1 MVRCLPGVILL
12 AAAALAAP
20 PAPSDYFGF
29 EPGEDFK
36 LADYSQIAG
45 YFHRLDQESDR
56 LMLREFGR
64 SAHGRPMY
72 VAFISS
78 PENLAALDRYRDISR
93 RLALG
98 QADREEAR
106 RLARE
111 GKAVVWIDSGLH
123 STEVAPAQHAPVL
136 AYQMVTGEGDEIRRI
151 RDRVI
156 LMQVPVINPDGHEM
170 VVEWYRRNVGT
181 PYELGP
187 LPWPYHKYAGH
198 DNNRDW
204 FMLNLVETRH
214 VSRLIFEEW
223 LPQIVYNQHQ
233 QPAFP
238 ARIFVPPYDEPLNP
252 HIPAAVMEGVHLI
265 GSAMKERFA
274 RENKPGVLSYHGFD
288 AWWNG
293 GLRSAVAF
301 HNLHG
306 ILTETAAGVYG
317 TPRIDEAADL
327 PKRFRHGLSALHP
340 SVFYQRPWLGGRWG
354 VKEAIDYM
362 LTADFAIL
370 DLAAARS
377 DHFLLKAYDLA
388 MASIEEG
395 RRGKPYAYVVPAEQ
409 WDRSSALD
417 MLRRLDWAGVE
428 LYRAASGFEAAGK
441 TYSAGAWVLPA
452 AQPFRPY
459 LVDLMEPQEY
469 PSIREN
475 PGESGERP
483 YDVAGWTLRM
493 SMGVAVDRIDQP
505 FEARL
510 ERVGE
515 VPAPGDTLDHRENQ
529 SFVTVRRLIERGR
542 RVRWGPDGEILVKG
556 QSPDDRFDSA
566 PFELRLP
573 RLALYEPYTAN
584 LDAGWTQWTL
594 DRYEVPYTIVRNG
607 EMREGR
613 LHGRFDAVLLASQS
627 WSSILHGVRPGEAA
641 ARRKPE
647 LDAKAQPRPEYAGGI
662 GLEGLGELDRFI
674 RRGGVLIAFDQA
686 ADLPILMFPLPLR
699 NPARDGSGTR
709 FACPGS
715 LIFLRIDTSRP
726 LGFGMPADTIGFCGS
741 SRAFETTL
749 LDSENKGERDVQVA
763 ARYAEHDLLASG
775 WISGEQAVAGKPAV
789 VEARHGAGRVILFA
803 VRPQF
808 RGQTFGTMKLLLNAI
823 YLASARELK

>member
-1 MVRCLPGVILL
+1 MVKRVPGVMLL
-12 AAAALAAP
+12 CAAGWAGVP
-20 PAPSDYFGF
+20 TPAEYFGF

-45 YFHRLDQESDR
+45 YFQRVDEASDR
-56 LMLREFGR
+56 LKLAEFGR

-78 PENLAALDRYRDISR
+78 PENLAALDRHRDISR

-98 QADREEAR
+98 RADPEEAR

-136 AYQMVTGEGDEIRRI
+136 AYRMVTGEGDEVRRI
-151 RDRVI
+151 RDKVI

-181 PYELGP
+181 PYELAP

-214 VSRLIFEEW
+214 VSRLLFREW

-252 HIPAAVMEGVHLI
+252 HIPAAVMEGVNLI
-265 GSAMKERFA
+265 GSSIKERFA
-274 RENKPGVLSYHGFD
+274 RENKPGALSYHGFD

-293 GLRSAVAF
+293 GLRSAAAF
-301 HNLHG
+301 HNQHG

-317 TPRIDEAADL
+317 TPRTDEKADL
-327 PKRFRHGLSALHP
+327 PKRFQHGLSTLHP
-340 SVFYQRPWLGGRWG
+340 SVFYQQPWLGGRWG

-362 LTADFAIL
+362 LTADLAIL

-377 DHFLLKAYDLA
+377 DHFLLKAYELA
-388 MASIEEG
+388 VASIEEG

-417 MLRRLDWAGVE
+417 MLRRLDWAGIEV
-428 LYRAASGFEAAGK
+428 YRAAAGFEAARK
-441 TYSAGAWVLPA
+441 TYTTGAYVLPA

-469 PSIREN
+469 PPIRDN
-475 PGESGERP
+475 GGKSGERP

-493 SMGVAVDRIDQP
+493 SMGVAVDRIDEP
-505 FEARL
+505 FEAPL
-510 ERVGE
+510 ERVE
-515 VPAPGDTLDHRENQ
+515 QIPAPEDTLDHRENQ

-556 QSPDDRFDSA
+556 QSPQDRFA
-566 PFELRLP
+566 AGRFEIRFP

-584 LDAGWTQWTL
+584 LDAGWTQWVL
-594 DRYEVPYTIVRNG
+594 DRYEVPYRIVRNT
-607 EMREGR
+607 EMREGG
-613 LHGRFDAVLLASQS
+613 LNDRFDAVLLTSQS
-627 WSSILHGVRPGEAA
+627 WSLLLHGVRPGEAT
-641 ARRKPE
+641 ARRTPE
-647 LDAKAQPRPEYAGGI
+647 LDAKAQQRPEYAGGI
-662 GLEGLGELDRFI
+662 GLKGLGELDLFV
-674 RRGGVLIAFDQA
+674 RRGGVLIALDQA
-686 ADLPILMFPLPLR
+686 ADLPVEMFPLPLR
-699 NPARDGSGTR
+699 NPARGGSGAR
-709 FACPGS
+709 FVCPGS
-715 LIFLRIDTSRP
+715 LIFLRVDTTHP
-726 LGFGMPADTIGFCGS
+726 LGFGMPADTIAFCGS

-749 LDSENKGERDVQVA
+749 LDSENKGEREVRVA
-763 ARYAEHDLLASG
+763 ARFAERDLLASG

-789 VEARHGAGRVILFA
+789 VEVRHGAGRVILFA
-803 VRPQF
+803 IRPQF

-823 YLASARELK
+823 YLASARELN